1 MTNKAYI
8 RVPVTMTEK
17 MVNFMETISLKSKVT
32 GGHKLPNTA
41 IVRACLR
48 VLMDL
53 NVDVSGVKDEEE
65 LKGRIMEA
73 KAKYTPKAPKGKK
86 AK

>member
-1 MTNKAYI
+1 MASKAYI

-17 MVNFMETISLKSKVT
+17 MINFMEGMSLKSKVT

-48 VLMDL
+48 AIMEL
-53 NVDVSGVKDEEE
+53 NIDVTAVKTEEE
-65 LKGRIMEA
+65 LKNRIMEA
-73 KAKYTPKAPKGKK
+73 RAKYTTKTKK
-86 AK
+86 SR

>member
-1 MTNKAYI
+1 MASKAYI

-17 MVNFMETISLKSKVT
+17 MISFMEGMSLKSKVT

-48 VLMDL
+48 AIMEL
-53 NVDVSGVKDEEE
+53 NIDVTAVKTEEE
-65 LKGRIMEA
+65 LKNRIMEA
-73 KAKYTPKAPKGKK
+73 RAKYTAKTKK
-86 AK
+86 SR